1 MATAIFWTALASI
14 VYVYAG
20 YPLVLVLWRKLARRT
35 IQKREWEPSVSLVIA
50 MHNEAANV
58 QARLRNCFDLDYPP
72 EKLQIIVSL
81 DAPTDDTEE
90 LARACADDRAAAPR
104 VQVLSSPVRQ
114 GKAAALNRAM
124 AVAEGEI
131 VVFADAR
138 QQFDRC
144 AVRALTSNLADPTVG
159 AVSGELVL
167 LDSRGEEASE
177 GVGLYW
183 RYEKTLRLMEA
194 NVHSVPGATGAI
206 YAIRRELFD
215 PLPEGA
221 VLDDVLTPMRVV
233 LKGKRVVFEPE
244 ARAFDKVN
252 DSPKSEY
259 VKKRRT
265 LMGNYELLT
274 LLPQLLLPW
283 RNPIFV
289 QFVSHKVGRLLVP
302 YCLAALLISNLF
314 LRRGFYLMALAGQ
327 VLFYGLACAG
337 WAFPPRNPHPEAEE
351 TA

>member
-1 MATAIFWTALASI
+1 MATAIFWTALACI

-20 YPLVLVLWRKLARRT
+20 YPLVLVLWRRLARRT
-35 IQKREWEPSVSLVIA
+35 IQKRDWEPSVSLVIA

-58 QARLRNCFDLDYPP
+58 HARLRNCFDLDYPP
-72 EKLQIIVSL
+72 DKLQIIVSL
-81 DAPTDDTEE
+81 DAPSDDTEG
-90 LARACADDRAAAPR
+90 LARACAADRPAER
-104 VQVLSSPVRQ
+104 IQVLRSPVRQ
-114 GKAAALNRAM
+114 GKAAAINRAM
-124 AVAEGEI
+124 AVAQGEI

-138 QQFDRC
+138 QQFDRR
-144 AVRALTSNLADPTVG
+144 AVRALTANLADPTVG
-159 AVSGELVL
+159 VVSGELIL
-167 LDSRGEEASE
+167 LDSRGQEAGD

-183 RYEKTLRLMEA
+183 RYEKALRLMEA
-194 NVHSVPGATGAI
+194 NIHSVPGATGAI
-206 YAIRRELFD
+206 YAVRRELFD
-215 PLPEGA
+215 PLPEGT

-314 LRRGFYLMALAGQ
+314 LRRGFYLMALAAQ

-337 WAFPPRNPHPEAEE
+337 WAFPPRNAHPEAEE

>member
-1 MATAIFWTALASI
+1 MATAIFWTALACI

-20 YPLVLVLWRKLARRT
+20 YPLLLVLWQRFGRRT
-35 IQKREWEPSVSLVIA
+35 IQKREWQPSVSLVIA

-58 QARLRNCFDLDYPP
+58 RARLRNCMDLDYPAD
-72 EKLQIIVSL
+72 KVRIIVSL
-81 DAPTDDTEE
+81 DAPTDETEE
-90 LARACADDRAAAPR
+90 LACGFAGTCPAGRI
-104 VQVLSSPVRQ
+104 QVLSSPLRR
-114 GKAAALNRAM
+114 GKAAAINRAL
-124 AVAEGEI
+124 AVAQGEV

-138 QQFDRC
+138 QQFDRG
-144 AVRALTSNLADPTVG
+144 AVRALTANLADPTVG

-167 LDSRGEEASE
+167 RDSRGEEAAD

-183 RYEKTLRLMEA
+183 RYEKALRLMEA
-194 NVHSVPGATGAI
+194 NIHSVPGATGAI
-206 YAIRRELFD
+206 YAVRRELLE
-215 PLPEGA
+215 PLPEGT

-252 DSPKSEY
+252 DSPSSEY
-259 VKKRRT
+259 IKKRRT

-283 RNPIFV
+283 RNPIFM

-314 LRRGFYLMALAGQ
+314 LWRGFYLVVLAGQ

-337 WAFPPRNPHPEAEE
+337 WAFPPRSPHPEAEE